1 MKIAPKPDNEQER
14 INALL
19 AYDILDTEFEE
30 IYDELAELASSICQT
45 PIALISLIDE
55 KRQWFKSKVGL
66 DARETDR
73 DIAFCSH
80 AILQQDKVLIVEDA
94 TKDERFADNPLVL
107 KNPSIRFYAGA
118 PLITPNGFALGTL
131 CAIDTKPKSLTP
143 EQEKALQILAKQV
156 MSQLELRLSFKK
168 LQNYSKELRQ
178 INASKDRFF
187 SIIAHDLKSPFNAM
201 LGFASI
207 LNEDADE
214 LPPEE
219 IKEISS
225 DIFNTGKATLK
236 LLNNLLQWSM
246 LETGN
251 LSWRP
256 KRLLLWEVVQGVL
269 DLLYGTALHKKIAL
283 VNEISSE
290 INVYGD
296 LMMLES
302 VLQNIV
308 NNAIKFSHMGDKI
321 TVSCTQEDNDLIRI
335 IITDTGVGMTQE
347 QMNRL
352 FEMEY
357 SASKVGTE
365 GEKGTGLGL
374 LLCKEFVH
382 KNGGSIKVMSELNK
396 GSQFSFTIPKI

>member
-19 AYDILDTEFEE
+19 AYDILDTEFEQV
-30 IYDELAELASSICQT
+30 YDELTELASSICQT

-55 KRQWFKSKVGL
+55 NRQWFKSRVGL
-66 DARETDR
+66 EARETNR

-80 AILQQDKVLIVEDA
+80 AILKQEEVLIVEDA

-131 CAIDTKPKSLTP
+131 CAIDTKPKTLTAA
-143 EQEKALQILAKQV
+143 QEKALKILAKQV
-156 MSQLELRLSFKK
+156 ISQLELRLSFKK
-168 LQNYSKELRQ
+168 LQTYSTELRQ
-178 INASKDRFF
+178 INAGKDRFF

-201 LGFASI
+201 LGFAEI
-207 LNEDADE
+207 LHKDVDNLDDE
-214 LPPEE
+214 Q

-225 DIFNTGKATLK
+225 DIYSTGKSTLK
-236 LLNNLLQWSM
+236 LLDNLLQWSM

-256 KRLLLWEVVQGVL
+256 KRLNLREVVEEVL
-269 DLLYGTALHKKIAL
+269 ELLSGTAFHKKIIL
-283 VNEISSE
+283 VNEVSPD
-290 INVYGD
+290 INIYGD
-296 LMMLES
+296 LIMLES
-302 VLQNIV
+302 VIQNLV
-308 NNAIKFSHMGDKI
+308 NNAIKFSHMGEKI
-321 TVSCTQEDNDLIRI
+321 T
-335 IITDTGVGMTQE
+335 ITCELENNNLVRVIVADSGVGMTQE

-352 FEMEY
+352 FEIEY
-357 SASKVGTE
+357 TATKLGTE

-382 KNGGSIKVMSELNK
+382 RNGGSFRVESDLHQ
-396 GSQFSFTIPKI
+396 GSRFSFTIPRI